1 MFRKPS
7 DLRIA
12 QSLLVVTIAAAAL
25 ALPACQKRE
34 KPAPASTAAAPAV
47 VGAELGNAVQ
57 SNKRVTQPMT
67 TFSPTDTI
75 YVAIMT
81 EGNKPAANLT
91 ARWTY
96 EDGQLVDESSQT
108 IVMAGPATTEFHI
121 MKPGGWPAGMYKV
134 EILLDGTAARA
145 VGFTVR

>member
-1 MFRKPS
+1 MVSKQS
-7 DLRIA
+7 DLRIPH
-12 QSLLVVTIAAAAL
+12 SLLIVAIAAASL

-34 KPAPASTAAAPAV
+34 KPAPANTSAAPAV
-47 VGAELGNAVQ
+47 VGVELGNAVQ

-81 EGNKPAANLT
+81 EGNAPAATLT
-91 ARWTY
+91 TRWTY
-96 EDGQLVDESSQT
+96 EDGQPVEESSQSL
-108 IVMAGPATTEFHI
+108 VMSGPATTDFHI
-121 MKPGGWPAGMYKV
+121 MKPGGWPVGVYKV